1 MFFISNAQ
9 SVIDEYILKTKIP
22 KKFLII
28 TGIVIIGIAIAF
40 SFDSNDQRPIITDT
54 TSNTRTVD
62 WRHVHGL
69 GVDPTDSSILYVAT
83 HGDFYQSRNGALP
96 VKVDQVRADYM
107 AFNAPHDKDSPLY
120 ASGHPSTG
128 GNTGLIKSVDG
139 GVTWQSV
146 SKVLDPPVDFHAMT
160 LSKSDPNLILGFD
173 SGGRGL
179 FKTIDTGKTWATL
192 DYPEYISAL
201 TISPTDSQLIFAGTG
216 NGIYKS
222 NDGGATWTHVA
233 YQGLT
238 VYAMNFNDDGI
249 IFASVN
255 SFGLVR
261 SNDLGVTWEDL
272 PNIDLTITSIAFDSP
287 NKILYVSGFS
297 SEGYQEVYKLSYDV
311 TQYEIIGT
319 NKGL

>member
-1 MFFISNAQ
+1 MKS
-9 SVIDEYILKTKIP
+9 KTP

-28 TGIVIIGIAIAF
+28 ACVVIIGIAI
-40 SFDSNDQRPIITDT
+40 SLGSSSNDQKSV
-54 TSNTRTVD
+54 SNETMTEPRIVD

-69 GVDPTDSSILYVAT
+69 GVDPADSGILYIAT
-83 HGDFYQSRNGALP
+83 HGDFYQSRNGAPP

-139 GVTWQSV
+139 GITWQLV
-146 SKVLDPPVDFHAMT
+146 SKVLDPPVDFHTMT

-179 FKTIDTGKTWATL
+179 FKTVDAGKTWEAIE
-192 DYPEYISAL
+192 YPEYISTLA
-201 TISPTDSQLIFAGTG
+201 ISPTDSQLIFAGTG

-222 NDGGATWTHVA
+222 SDGGIAWTHVA
-233 YQGLT
+233 YPGLA
-238 VYAMNFNDDGI
+238 VYAMNFDDDGI
-249 IFASVN
+249 LFASVKT
-255 SFGLVR
+255 FGLVR
-261 SNDLGVTWEDL
+261 SDDLGVTWKDL
-272 PNIDLTITSIAFDSP
+272 ANIDLTITSIAFDSQ

-297 SEGYQEVYKLSYDV
+297 SDGYQEVYKLSYDL
-311 TQYEIIGT
+311 TKYEMIGT
-319 NKGL
+319 NKGLG